1 MIKPITEAPRSQL
14 YGDGRR
20 SMDHGAVTARR
31 KGIHQADAVEKF
43 AQALRENKQQQ
54 EAKR

>member
-31 KGIHQADAVEKF
+31 KAIHQADAVEKF
-43 AQALRENKQQQ
+43 AKALKAKQQQ